1 MWFYCITA
9 FVLLSSQTIKVSKH
23 KKLSIFFSVWSLH
36 QYLRLTAAKGF
47 GKPDGISTCMWS
59 KDELKII
66 CTHTPEEKR
75 GTLHVKQSSQ
85 MIPLEDGFFK
95 QVYSL
100 SISWHKFY
108 CGLQQHFFPSYKLHR
123 PVSIHKFMIWKAA
136 VSAIPIP
143 DVVTWVFTNT
153 WRSLVPSV
161 LQRADLCVTSK
172 QLELL
177 GKNRCTWGPSYWCKD
192 AETAQ
197 ECGVRDI
204 PLLLVV

>member
-100 SISWHKFY
+100 SISTDINFTVA
-108 CGLQQHFFPSYKLHR
+108 CSSTFFPAINCTDPFQSTSLWYEKLQ
-123 PVSIHKFMIWKAA
+123 
-136 VSAIPIP
+136 
-143 DVVTWVFTNT
+143 
-153 WRSLVPSV
+153 SV
-161 LQRADLCVTSK
+161 RYQSQT
-172 QLELL
+172 
-177 GKNRCTWGPSYWCKD
+177 
-192 AETAQ
+192 
-197 ECGVRDI
+197 
-204 PLLLVV
+204 